1 MWSRKKWF
9 DVTDIHD
16 NTKSEI
22 TNSIIGMHCFSG
34 DDIVEMF
41 STKSKKMDTSIYEYW
56 KITDGDIRSWL
67 ALCAM
72 QSKPNLFVLGFSD
85 SNMWKFLKL

>member
-56 KITDGDIRSWL
+56 KITDGDIRRDYIESSRVHNKSL
-67 ALCAM
+67 REKI
-72 QSKPNLFVLGFSD
+72 QKS
-85 SNMWKFLKL
+85 

>member
-41 STKSKKMDTSIYEYW
+41 STKSKKMDTCIYEYW
-56 KITDGDIRSWL
+56 KITDGDIRRDYIESSRVHNKSL
-67 ALCAM
+67 REKI
-72 QSKPNLFVLGFSD
+72 QKS
-85 SNMWKFLKL
+85 

>member
-56 KITDGDIRSWL
+56 KITDGDIRRDYIESSRVHNRSL
-67 ALCAM
+67 REKI
-72 QSKPNLFVLGFSD
+72 QKS
-85 SNMWKFLKL
+85 